1 MSVCPSCGG
10 PCAPHDAHCPA
21 CGCQLVA
28 THAGSVGW
36 QDASA
41 AAAPGE
47 TLPEETTPALPLAV
61 SEPHGGASAG
71 APAGAPVGAPAA
83 VVASGHA
90 VAWWRFVV
98 LGMVLC
104 LGVSSAAVLGFSGV
118 LASRKPAPA
127 AHPPTLATASPLA
140 PTAPPGATTGAQS
153 AATPPL
159 APTATTDGAGSSGN
173 PAPTLVPAATRT
185 PVAPAATPTQTPVPP
200 AATPT
205 QTAPPSATPI
215 PTATPYSP

>member
-28 THAGSVGW
+28 TPVGDDGW
-36 QDASA
+36 QDPSA
-41 AAAPGE
+41 AAATGE
-47 TLPEETTPALPLAV
+47 TLPDEAAAAPPLAV
-61 SEPHGGASAG
+61 TEPHGGAAAG
-71 APAGAPVGAPAA
+71 APAGAPAA

-98 LGMVLC
+98 LGIVLC
-104 LGVSSAAVLGFSGV
+104 LGMSSAAVLGFSGV
-118 LASRKPAPA
+118 LAPRQPTPA
-127 AHPPTLATASPLA
+127 AHPPTLAPAFPLA

-159 APTATTDGAGSSGN
+159 APTATTGGTGPSGN
-173 PAPTLVPAATRT
+173 PAPTPVPTATR
-185 PVAPAATPTQTPVPP
+185 TPVPP

-205 QTAPPSATPI
+205 QTVPPSATPT
-215 PTATPYSP
+215 PTATPYSH